1 MRIRVV
7 LTLGALGLGV
17 PWPLGAFDHD
27 GVDGVTAVSSKV
39 SADYVRSKLPD
50 GSFQPET
57 YAFGAGGYWSGE
69 IKDHTIDG
77 LTFLNV
83 AQAIARPLASRN
95 FLPARDPAKTNLL
108 IMVYWGTT
116 QVPEPYSD
124 STAYAQF
131 QQVNTTG
138 APKVDLG
145 SKGFHGLSSGNSH
158 NSTVDPTK
166 WSAAAIMLTMVNRQ
180 RDLIDFNNAK
190 MIGYDAA
197 GMIGTSEGSYY
208 RGTALGIDRQ
218 DVVDEIEENRYFV
231 VLLAYDF
238 GLLLKE
244 KKHKL
249 VWETRFSI
257 NERRNAFD
265 KALPVMAQNA
275 AVYFGRATNG
285 LMRKRIYDG
294 QVDIEPPSLI
304 EFLPSPKN

>member
-1 MRIRVV
+1 MKTRI
-7 LTLGALGLGV
+7 LLALGTLGLGV
-17 PWPLGAFDHD
+17 PLPLGAFNHD

-39 SADYVRSKLPD
+39 SADYVRARLPN
-50 GSFQPET
+50 GSFRPET
-57 YAFGAGGYWSGE
+57 YAFGKGGYWSGE

-77 LTFLNV
+77 LTFLDV
-83 AQAIARPLASRN
+83 AHVIAVPLASQN
-95 FLPARDPAKTNLL
+95 FLPAKDPAKTNLL

-124 STAYAQF
+124 SMAYDQF
-131 QQVNTTG
+131 QRVDATG
-138 APKVDLG
+138 APQVG
-145 SKGFHGLSSGNSH
+145 KGGGIGSGNSH
-158 NSTVDPTK
+158 RGGGNEAA
-166 WSAAAIMLTMVNRQ
+166 WSAAAIMLMMVNRQ

-197 GMIGTSEGSYY
+197 GMIGTSEGNYY

-231 VLLAYDF
+231 VLMAYDF
-238 GLLLKE
+238 ELLRRE

-275 AVYFGRATNG
+275 AVYFGRPTNG

-294 QVDIEPPSLI
+294 QVDIQPPSLI